1 MERMILSIMND
12 HGSGTLSGD
21 IRRLLAVNGRR
32 DMSLGDIV
40 SAVGDRGFGILFVL
54 LSLPSALPVP
64 APGYSTP
71 FGIVLFLLSL
81 QLLAGRSVP
90 WIPEWAS
97 RKIIRRSTADKMI
110 SGTASFFSFVERF
123 IRPRMPMLLGR
134 TATKGYCFLLL
145 LMSGLMI
152 LPIPLTN
159 TLPAM
164 VIFCVGVAMTERDGL
179 ALLAALFFGIAAVLL
194 YTVAFWLITTY
205 GVQGMREAKEIIKG
219 WLF

>member
-1 MERMILSIMND
+1 MTFSIMTD
-12 HGSGTLSGD
+12 HGFGTLSAD
-21 IRRLLAVNGRR
+21 FRRLLAVKGGS
-32 DMSLGDIV
+32 DMTLGDIV

-71 FGIVLFLLSL
+71 FGVVLFLLSL
-81 QLLAGRSVP
+81 QLLAGRPVP

-97 RKIIRRSTADKMI
+97 RKIIRRSTADRMI
-110 SGTASFFSFVERF
+110 RSTAAFFSFVERF
-123 IRPRMPMLLGR
+123 IRPRFPILTGR
-134 TATKGYCFLLL
+134 TAAKGYCLLL
-145 LMSGLMI
+145 LAMSGLMI

-179 ALLAALFFGIAAVLL
+179 ALLAALCFGVAAVLL
-194 YTVAFWLITTY
+194 YTAAFWLIATY
-205 GVQGMREAKEIIKG
+205 GLQGMREAKEIIKG